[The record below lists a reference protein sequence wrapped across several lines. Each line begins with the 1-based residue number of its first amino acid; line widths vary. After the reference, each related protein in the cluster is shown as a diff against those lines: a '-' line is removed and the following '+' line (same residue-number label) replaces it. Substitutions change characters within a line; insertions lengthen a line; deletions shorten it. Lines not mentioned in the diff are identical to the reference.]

1 MQGASEC
8 RVNRITIAFTRII
21 CSAPRR
27 KFPVMRCVIYPRK
40 SVVLIRAINSQRRLK
55 PYFYSQSA
63 KVGGVGCLFGFAV
76 AYPLFFFIAS
86 SFGIE
91 SDIPIRS
98 YDADTVLAV
107 FTLCFLILCLSLYT
121 FCALFA
127 FIYYG
132 IKCKKGYIDR
142 EELVNIVFKGIYPKR
157 WQRGL

>member
-1 MQGASEC
+1 M
-8 RVNRITIAFTRII
+8 
-21 CSAPRR
+21 
-27 KFPVMRCVIYPRK
+27 
-40 SVVLIRAINSQRRLK
+40 RAIKSQRRLK

-76 AYPLFFFIAS
+76 AYPLFFVIAS
-86 SFGIE
+86 SFGLE

-98 YDADTVLAV
+98 YDGYTVLVV
-107 FTLCFLILCLSLYT
+107 FIFCFLILCLSLFT

-142 EELVNIVFKGIYPKR
+142 EKLINIVFKGIYPKR
-157 WQRGL
+157 WQRRL